1 MKNCAKCKVTVTGAG
16 TRCPLCQGG
25 LQENGEPDVR
35 GAIFPNIPDTLHK
48 HSLFFRILILV
59 SVAAVVICGVINLIL
74 PEHGWWSLFVLAGVV
89 CGWISLAVAFHYR
102 RNVPKSILYQ
112 VVVVC
117 VLTTLW
123 DYWTGWHGWSIDY
136 VIPITCVVAML
147 VLAITARVFKLNLGS
162 FIMYFTISALFAI
175 VPVIFYVRGML
186 QVVYPSLICVA
197 GSIISLAAL
206 ILFEG
211 DNMRKELKRRLHL

>member
-1 MKNCAKCKVTVTGAG
+1 MKYCAKCKTTVTGHG
-16 TRCPLCQGG
+16 TRCPLCQGM
-25 LQENGEPDVR
+25 LQETGTADTRGDV
-35 GAIFPNIPDTLHK
+35 FPRIPDTLHK

-59 SVAAVVICGVINLIL
+59 SVVAAVTCVVINLIL
-74 PEHGWWSLFVLAGVV
+74 PQHGWWSLFVLAGLA
-89 CGWISLAVAFHYR
+89 CAWISLAVAFHYR

-117 VLTTLW
+117 VLTVLW
-123 DYWTGWHGWSIDY
+123 DYSTGWHGWSIDY

-162 FIMYFTISALFAI
+162 FIVYFTIAALFAI
-175 VPVIFYVRGML
+175 VPVVFYVRGML

-197 GSIISLAAL
+197 GSVISLAAL

>member
-1 MKNCAKCKVTVTGAG
+1 M
-16 TRCPLCQGG
+16 
-25 LQENGEPDVR
+25 
-35 GAIFPNIPDTLHK
+35 
-48 HSLFFRILILV
+48 
-59 SVAAVVICGVINLIL
+59 
-74 PEHGWWSLFVLAGVV
+74 FVLAGVV

>member
-1 MKNCAKCKVTVTGAG
+1 MKYCAKCKVTVTGAG

-136 VIPITCVVAML
+136 VIPDHL
-147 VLAITARVFKLNLGS
+147 
-162 FIMYFTISALFAI
+162 
-175 VPVIFYVRGML
+175 RGGD
-186 QVVYPSLICVA
+186 A
-197 GSIISLAAL
+197 GA
-206 ILFEG
+206 G
-211 DNMRKELKRRLHL
+211 DYRAGV

>member
-1 MKNCAKCKVTVTGAG
+1 MKYCAKCKVTVTGAG

-89 CGWISLAVAFHYR
+89 CGWISLAVAF
-102 RNVPKSILYQ
+102 LYP
-112 VVVVC
+112 
-117 VLTTLW
+117 L
-123 DYWTGWHGWSIDY
+123 
-136 VIPITCVVAML
+136 
-147 VLAITARVFKLNLGS
+147 
-162 FIMYFTISALFAI
+162 
-175 VPVIFYVRGML
+175 IF
-186 QVVYPSLICVA
+186 P
-197 GSIISLAAL
+197 
-206 ILFEG
+206 
-211 DNMRKELKRRLHL
+211 